1 MTNITLQN
9 KSIKSQRKLN
19 VAKFIAAIIAIGI
32 FFRFYNLDQKTYWYD
47 ETMTSVRISGY
58 VSPELTN
65 EVYDGEVINVENFLQ
80 TYQYPNDTRNL
91 NDTIKALAKNP
102 EHSPLS

>member
-32 FFRFYNLDQKTYWYD
+32 FFRFYNLDQKTYI
-47 ETMTSVRISGY
+47 VG
-58 VSPELTN
+58 
-65 EVYDGEVINVENFLQ
+65 
-80 TYQYPNDTRNL
+80 
-91 NDTIKALAKNP
+91 
-102 EHSPLS
+102 